1 MKKIYTTFSFFK
13 QSIAASLL
21 ILMILAF
28 IDAYLGYRV
37 FLHGLTL
44 LILVFVL
51 LIFRIVQ
58 LNYKY
63 QLDRVHDTNQ
73 MESTMWLYA
82 QFKPSVALPAMRDV
96 AGSPD
101 FLKVLVEQVYL
112 HQPKVIVEAGSGV
125 SSIILSE
132 ALMALQMNCD
142 HYALDHLEKYADLTR
157 EKVKNL
163 RSQVWFTP
171 LKSYAIMGKDWLWY
185 DTDLLDRI
193 PSIDMLVIDGPP
205 ENIQPM
211 ARYPAL
217 PLLISKLSPNAV
229 IILDDTNRPDEQQ
242 IIRRWQEEYSLE
254 AKFLYTE
261 KGTCVLSRKTNGNQL
276 TQKN

>member
-13 QSIAASLL
+13 QSIAVSFLLL
-21 ILMILAF
+21 IALAY
-28 IDAYLGYRV
+28 IDARLAYGV
-37 FLHGLTL
+37 FLNGIAL

-63 QLDRVHDTNQ
+63 QLDRIHDTNQ
-73 MESTMWLYA
+73 IESTMWLYTR
-82 QFKPSVALPAMRDV
+82 FKPGVTLPAMRDM

-101 FLKVLVEQVYL
+101 FLKVLVEQLYL
-112 HQPKVIVEAGSGV
+112 HQPKVILEAGSGV

-132 ALMALQMNCD
+132 ALIAAQMDCD

-157 EKVKNL
+157 EKVNHL

-171 LKSYAIMGKDWLWY
+171 LKSYPIHNQNWLWY
-185 DTDLLDRI
+185 DIDPLEKIPAIDL
-193 PSIDMLVIDGPP
+193 LVIDGPP
-205 ENIQPM
+205 ENIQPL

-217 PLLISKLSPNAV
+217 PLLISKLSKNAI
-229 IILDDTNRPDEQQ
+229 IILDDTNRADEQQ
-242 IIRRWQEEYSLE
+242 IIQRWQQEFNLE

-261 KGTCVLSRKTNGNQL
+261 KGTCILRRR
-276 TQKN
+276 